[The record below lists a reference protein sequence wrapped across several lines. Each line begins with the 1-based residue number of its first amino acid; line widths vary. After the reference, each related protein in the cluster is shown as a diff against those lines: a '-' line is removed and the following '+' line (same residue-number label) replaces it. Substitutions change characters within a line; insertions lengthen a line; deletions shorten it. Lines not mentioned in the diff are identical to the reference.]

1 MFRTKK
7 DQINMTEGPLLGKMI
22 RFAIPL
28 ILSNLL
34 QLFYHSA
41 DMFVVG
47 NYCDNPYALGA
58 VGCTGSINTLIIGLM
73 LGMSAGI
80 SVTVSQSIGS
90 RDSKRI
96 ERAVHT
102 AVVMAVVV
110 GFIVGVIGFFLA
122 PVLLELMDTPAEF
135 IDQSTLY
142 VKIYFLGAIANAMFN
157 FCAGILRSK
166 GDAIRPMI
174 YSSIGGIVNVGLNL
188 VLVLVFGMGVEG
200 VAIATVVSLA
210 ISATLSLIYLTRIDD
225 PCKIVIKKL
234 RIDRQMLMSFI
245 RIGIPAG
252 IQGMLFSFSNMLL
265 QGSYNSLGPIYVNA
279 NTAAA
284 NIDGY
289 VYNILTAFYQVA
301 LNFMSQNYGAKKYDR
316 MKKIFVLN
324 CVLVTVVGLTFGLF
338 SYIFS
343 DPLIGIFDS
352 NPQVIALGKDRLMI
366 LGVFYFLCGL
376 METGT
381 ASLRS
386 IGKSMTATGITV
398 FGSCV
403 LRILWVETVFKLFP
417 HLLTLYYIYPITW
430 ILTFSALTIAFFT
443 KFRKIIRNDEKL
455 S

>member
-58 VGCTGSINTLIIGLM
+58 VGCTGSIITLIVGLM
-73 LGMSAGI
+73 LGMSAGV

-90 RDSKRI
+90 RDSNRI

-102 AVVMAVVV
+102 AVVMAVIVGLIVGVV
-110 GFIVGVIGFFLA
+110 GFFFA
-122 PVLLELMDTPAEF
+122 PVLLRLMETPEEF
-135 IDQSTLY
+135 IEQSTLY
-142 VKIYFLGAIANAMFN
+142 VKIYFLGAIGNAMFN

-166 GDAIRPMI
+166 GDALRPMI
-174 YSSIGGIVNVGLNL
+174 YSSVGGVVNVAFNL
-188 VLVLVFGMGVEG
+188 VFVLVFKMGVEG
-200 VAIATVVSLA
+200 VAIATIISQM
-210 ISATLSLIYLTRIDD
+210 ISAILCLIHLTRLNDS
-225 PCKIVIKKL
+225 CKLFIKKL
-234 RIDRQMLMSFI
+234 RIDIQMLVSFT

-252 IQGMLFSFSNMLL
+252 LQGMLFSFSNMLL
-265 QGSYNSLGPIYVNA
+265 QGSYNSLGPVYVNA
-279 NTAAA
+279 NTAAT
-284 NIDGY
+284 NVDSY
-289 VYNILTAFYQVA
+289 VYNILTAFYHVC

-316 MKKIFVLN
+316 MKKIFWLN
-324 CVLVTVVGLTFGLF
+324 CALVTLVAFLSGLA

-343 DPLIGIFDS
+343 DTLIGLFDS
-352 NPQVIALGKDRLMI
+352 DPEIIALGKSRLMI
-366 LGVFYFLCGL
+366 LGVCYFLCGL

-386 IGKSMTATGITV
+386 IGKSMTATVITV

-403 LRILWVETVFKLFP
+403 LRIVWIETVFKISPQLM
-417 HLLTLYYIYPITW
+417 TLYIIYPITW
-430 ILTFSALTIAFFT
+430 ILTFSALTIAFFA
-443 KFRKIIRNDEKL
+443 KFNRIIKNDAEL
-455 S
+455 Y